1 MECEIEDKTYYP
13 GLAEQVRE
21 ELSQKDKNRFVP
33 MEERRDTSV
42 LSVEVLRNLCH
53 GKTCIIV
60 SPNLEHSYINYGPM
74 LYKGK

>member
-1 MECEIEDKTYYP
+1 MEGKIEDKTYYP

-53 GKTCIIV
+53 GKTCD
-60 SPNLEHSYINYGPM
+60 S
-74 LYKGK
+74 